1 MFCAPS
7 YLDASNVKRLCGR
20 YPSDPSTTHK
30 QHTTTNHTTQT
41 KQTQTKQPEGLGEG
55 RKKRRDG
62 NGERHVKV
70 RQQRPIRIKSVV
82 IKVTELL
89 CKGIDIHLLSVW
101 QLTRADTQ
109 AGGNG
114 SLRGDGRVLLIT
126 EVSPRTE
133 LKCVCGKRV
142 TILSDYAMSDGGL
155 VCLSGDRVEGRLGR
169 VTGQGQG
176 AGRRRVRGG
185 ICPQN

>member
-1 MFCAPS
+1 MPRTS
-7 YLDASNVKRLCGR
+7 KDSVDA
-20 YPSDPSTTHK
+20 TH
-30 QHTTTNHTTQT
+30 QTRPTRTNNTQLQTTQPPT

-101 QLTRADTQ
+101 QLTQADTQ

-133 LKCVCGKRV
+133 LKCVW
-142 TILSDYAMSDGGL
+142 
-155 VCLSGDRVEGRLGR
+155 
-169 VTGQGQG
+169 
-176 AGRRRVRGG
+176 
-185 ICPQN
+185 